1 MTADVSV
8 RAELVG
14 GRTVIASLSGVE
26 PWQPRILSEA
36 GASGVGWARVA
47 LVQSRASLIA
57 SDDIA
62 LSVVVEKGAALE
74 LVELGALVAYHA
86 RGGRGALLRAR
97 VSVGPRGR
105 LVWLGQPLVVG
116 EGSDV
121 SSTISIELDEGALM
135 LRGESVVLGRAGER
149 SGSLVS
155 RTRVSLAGMP
165 VLDETLDTG
174 CVSLHS
180 PVVAGDATMIAAV
193 TLAGVRDLEPPEGAM
208 QAFGCATAWRSAG
221 GSVEVGAAAA
231 SVAERWRGLCQ
242 LEPAL
247 SCGFAFPS
255 PVGAGSSSRS
265 S

>member
-1 MTADVSV
+1 
-8 RAELVG
+8 
-14 GRTVIASLSGVE
+14 VIASLSGVE

-36 GASGVGWARVA
+36 GAPGLGWAQVA

-62 LSVVVEKGAALE
+62 LSVEVGEGAALE
-74 LVELGALVAYHA
+74 LIELGAMVALNA
-86 RGGRGALLRAR
+86 RGGGRARMRAR

-105 LVWLGQPLVVG
+105 LVWLGQPLVAG

-121 SSTISIELDEGALM
+121 SSTISIELDDDAVM

-165 VLDETLDTG
+165 VLDETLDTR
-174 CVSLHS
+174 CVSLRS
-180 PVVAGDATMIAAV
+180 PVVAGDATTIAAV
-193 TLAGVRDLEPPEGAM
+193 TLAGVRDGAPPLGAM
-208 QAFGCATAWRSAG
+208 QAFGRATAWRSVG

-231 SVAERWRGLCQ
+231 SVAERWRDLCQ

-247 SCGFAFPS
+247 SSGLAFPS